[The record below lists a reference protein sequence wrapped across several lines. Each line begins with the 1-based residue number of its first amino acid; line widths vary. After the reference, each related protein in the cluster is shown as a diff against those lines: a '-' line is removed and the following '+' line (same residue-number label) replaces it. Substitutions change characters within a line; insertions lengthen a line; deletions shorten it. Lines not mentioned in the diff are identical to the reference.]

1 MLRRNRA
8 HKNHLR
14 QMTEIY
20 TLYSE
25 TEDEYKLQ
33 FTTDRSGIIAD
44 NILNQLNNQGIEV
57 VEIGLARITGAWPH

>member
-1 MLRRNRA
+1 
-8 HKNHLR
+8 
-14 QMTEIY
+14 MTEIY

-25 TEDEYKLQ
+25 TGDEYKLQ

-57 VEIGLARITGAWPH
+57 VEIGLVAKSEHSHPV